1 MAQERDHVAALLAAT
16 KDDLLGLRRENE
28 QLKLSEVEQRTKLEA
43 ERQNLQVLQQVV
55 EESKTHMLHHF
66 KSLASETMQQSNQS
80 FILLAKETLQAV
92 NQDQRNHLD
101 AKTTKM
107 EHSLEPIRELLQRFD
122 HKIHDIEKS
131 RVDAYSSITTQMS
144 FMQESSEKLRSE
156 TSNLVRALRAPQV
169 KGRWGELQL
178 RRVIE
183 MAGMVHHCDFWEQ
196 VQTNLDEQKLRPDV
210 IVRLPGDKTIVIDAK
225 AVITA
230 YIDASQCEKEEDR
243 KVLLAEHARH
253 IRSRVQDL
261 SRKAYWQQFPNTPEF
276 VVLFLPGEVFF
287 SAALEQDPSLIEQS
301 VDQRVILATPTTLI
315 ALLKAV
321 AYGWKQSSLAQNAL
335 EISALGKDM
344 HKRLGDLV
352 GHFTQLGQK
361 LSQSVEAYNR
371 SIGTLET
378 RVLVSARKFQELRV
392 TDEDFER
399 LAPIDKAVREMAQIS
414 SEASAKT
421 LDSV

>member
-1 MAQERDHVAALLAAT
+1 
-16 KDDLLGLRRENE
+16 
-28 QLKLSEVEQRTKLEA
+28 
-43 ERQNLQVLQQVV
+43 
-55 EESKTHMLHHF
+55 
-66 KSLASETMQQSNQS
+66 
-80 FILLAKETLQAV
+80 
-92 NQDQRNHLD
+92 
-101 AKTTKM
+101 
-107 EHSLEPIRELLQRFD
+107 
-122 HKIHDIEKS
+122 
-131 RVDAYSSITTQMS
+131 
-144 FMQESSEKLRSE
+144 
-156 TSNLVRALRAPQV
+156 
-169 KGRWGELQL
+169 
-178 RRVIE
+178 
-183 MAGMVHHCDFWEQ
+183 
-196 VQTNLDEQKLRPDV
+196 
-210 IVRLPGDKTIVIDAK
+210 
-225 AVITA
+225 
-230 YIDASQCEKEEDR
+230 
-243 KVLLAEHARH
+243 
-253 IRSRVQDL
+253 VQDL